1 MKNTFGNN
9 ISITLFGESHGEA
22 IGCVL
27 DGIAPG
33 IEVDEEFIA
42 SQMEKRKG
50 INSISTPRRE
60 ADKVRILSGVFE
72 GRTTG
77 TPIALMIENQTQHS
91 EDYSSTKD
99 LARPGHAD
107 FTAQC
112 KYGGFQDYRG
122 GGHFSGRIT
131 APIVAAGAICL
142 KALNKK
148 GIEIG
153 THISSCAGVKDREFE
168 KLGEDIELL
177 KTKEMPTLCDKAG
190 EDMISAIES
199 ARKEGDS
206 VGGILTTAVV
216 GMPSGVGEPWFD
228 TVESLLAH
236 ALFSIPAVKGVEFGK
251 GFGFAD
257 MKGSAANDEFFMEE
271 GRVQTK
277 TNNNGGINGGIT
289 NGMPIVFSCAVKP
302 TPSIFKEQ
310 NTVDFIKNEDAV
322 LSIKGRHDPA
332 IIHRARVVVDSI
344 TAITLCDLL
353 STKFGTDW
361 LGV

>member
-9 ISITLFGESHGEA
+9 IGITLFGESHGEA

-33 IEVDEEFIA
+33 IEVDEDFFA
-42 SQMEKRKG
+42 LQMEKRKG
-50 INSISTPRRE
+50 ISSISTPRRE
-60 ADKVRILSGVFE
+60 ADRVRILSGVFE
-72 GRTTG
+72 GKTTG
-77 TPIALMIENQTQHS
+77 TPIAIMIENQSQHS
-91 EDYSSTKD
+91 KDYSATKD
-99 LARPGHAD
+99 LARPSHAD
-107 FTAQC
+107 YTAQC

-131 APIVAAGAICL
+131 APIVAAGAVCL
-142 KALNKK
+142 KALSKK

-153 THISSCAGVKDREFE
+153 THIACCGGVKDRAFHC
-168 KLGEDIELL
+168 LSEDIALL
-177 KTKEMPTLCDKAG
+177 KEKEMPVLCENAEK
-190 EDMISAIES
+190 EMIAAIEK
-199 ARKEGDS
+199 ARNEGDS
-206 VGGILTTAVV
+206 VGGVLTTAVTGV
-216 GMPSGVGEPWFD
+216 PAGVGEPWFD
-228 TVESLLAH
+228 TAEGVLSH
-236 ALFSIPAVKGVEFGK
+236 ALFSVPGIKGVEFGA
-251 GFGFAD
+251 GFAFSE
-257 MKGSAANDEFFMEE
+257 MKGSQANDPFFTKY

-310 NTVDFIKNEDAV
+310 ETVNFKTNENTV

-332 IIHRARVVVDSI
+332 IIHRARVVVDSV

-353 STKFGTDW
+353 AGRFGTDW
-361 LGV
+361 LGE

>member
-9 ISITLFGESHGEA
+9 IGITLFGESHGEA

-33 IEVDEEFIA
+33 IEVDEDFIA
-42 SQMEKRKG
+42 LQMEKRKG
-50 INSISTPRRE
+50 ISSISTPRRE
-60 ADKVRILSGVFE
+60 ADRVRILSGVFE
-72 GRTTG
+72 GKTTG
-77 TPIALMIENQTQHS
+77 TPIAIMIENQSQHS
-91 EDYSSTKD
+91 KDYSATKD
-99 LARPGHAD
+99 LARPSHAD
-107 FTAQC
+107 YTAQC

-131 APIVAAGAICL
+131 APIVAAGAVCL
-142 KALNKK
+142 KALSKK

-153 THISSCAGVKDREFE
+153 THIACCGGVKDRAFDC
-168 KLGEDIELL
+168 LSEDFALL
-177 KTKEMPTLCDKAG
+177 KEKEMPVLCENAEK
-190 EDMISAIES
+190 EMIAAIEK
-199 ARKEGDS
+199 ARNEGDS
-206 VGGILTTAVV
+206 VGGVLTTAVTGV
-216 GMPSGVGEPWFD
+216 PAGVGEPWFD
-228 TVESLLAH
+228 TAEGVLSH
-236 ALFSIPAVKGVEFGK
+236 ALFSVPGIKGVEFGA
-251 GFGFAD
+251 GFAFSE
-257 MKGSAANDEFFMEE
+257 MKGSQANDPFFTKD

-310 NTVDFIKNEDAV
+310 ETVNFKTNENTV

-332 IIHRARVVVDSI
+332 IIHRARVVVDSV

-353 STKFGTDW
+353 AGRFGTDW
-361 LGV
+361 LGE

>member
-9 ISITLFGESHGEA
+9 IGITLFGESHGEA

-33 IEVDEEFIA
+33 IEVDEDFIA
-42 SQMEKRKG
+42 LQMEKRKG
-50 INSISTPRRE
+50 ISSISTPRRE
-60 ADKVRILSGVFE
+60 SDRVRILSGVFE
-72 GRTTG
+72 GKTTG
-77 TPIALMIENQTQHS
+77 TPIAIMIENQSQHS
-91 EDYSSTKD
+91 KDYSATKD
-99 LARPGHAD
+99 LARPSHAD

-131 APIVAAGAICL
+131 APIVAAGAVCL
-142 KALNKK
+142 KALSKK

-153 THISSCAGVKDREFE
+153 THIACCGGVKDRAFDC
-168 KLGEDIELL
+168 LSEDIALL
-177 KTKEMPTLCDKAG
+177 KEKEMPVLCENAEK
-190 EDMISAIES
+190 EMIAAIEK
-199 ARKEGDS
+199 ARNEGDS
-206 VGGILTTAVV
+206 VGGVLTTAVTGV
-216 GMPSGVGEPWFD
+216 PAGVGEPWFD
-228 TVESLLAH
+228 TAEGVLSH
-236 ALFSIPAVKGVEFGK
+236 ALFSVPGIKGVEFGA
-251 GFGFAD
+251 GFAFSE
-257 MKGSAANDEFFMEE
+257 MKGSQANDPFFTKD

-310 NTVDFIKNEDAV
+310 ETVNFKTNENTV

-332 IIHRARVVVDSI
+332 IIHRARVVVDSV

-353 STKFGTDW
+353 AGRFGTDW
-361 LGV
+361 LGE